1 MQYLL
6 VVRFYGYDDKG
17 IPVTSDNSTYER
29 AFPIT
34 FTGMSF
40 KLDNKMAIYD
50 IKANLI
56 NMQIGYDKLRGY
68 MPDSTTISGD
78 TVQSALDALAD
89 SLNKKQEAISS
100 PTDATKKQSYPDVYK
115 FMFASNT
122 DIGNSVIVDKSH
134 FVASS
139 TPMPDVLNT
148 LNINVRL
155 SESGK
160 ADVVQK
166 QKKEFSFP
174 SMLPMASAVDQIITQ
189 SDFLIK
195 ALKVVDVETTQKES
209 DAKPDY
215 VTNAKPDP
223 LVWYSMTP
231 KIRVLQSD
239 PKRNDFAY
247 EITYYITEY
256 KVPYVRSTGVTS
268 TSSYEGPFKI
278 YDYWYTGKN
287 TEVLEYSQN
296 FNLLYFVTGAAS
308 SAAAD
313 ANQSD
318 PTRTKQ
324 MTSSGASSTG
334 MLSGSKEVMNTV
346 RTALYSPGD
355 TATATIK
362 IIGDPDFLITA
373 AGVPAAFMDQAKND
387 YSLDPSSGQAYIE
400 IGIKQATDY
409 NNSTGMLNYI
419 NQGTGQIDPNNNVNF
434 WDYTDDIKKRTDR
447 VIYMVILLKSHFSK
461 GVFTQELKTILPP
474 FTANTDTSTTTDQRN
489 TDPPAPSTNYGG
501 GRGSRG
507 GATAEEL
514 KNAKS
519 INPPIIQITK
529 TWNTPNPDDDN
540 TVFFTQPNKQK
551 SLVQL
556 PGGINLNRGK

>member
-1 MQYLL
+1 
-6 VVRFYGYDDKG
+6 
-17 IPVTSDNSTYER
+17 
-29 AFPIT
+29 
-34 FTGMSF
+34 
-40 KLDNKMAIYD
+40 
-50 IKANLI
+50 
-56 NMQIGYDKLRGY
+56 
-68 MPDSTTISGD
+68 
-78 TVQSALDALAD
+78 
-89 SLNKKQEAISS
+89 
-100 PTDATKKQSYPDVYK
+100 
-115 FMFASNT
+115 
-122 DIGNSVIVDKSH
+122 
-134 FVASS
+134 
-139 TPMPDVLNT
+139 
-148 LNINVRL
+148 
-155 SESGK
+155 
-160 ADVVQK
+160 
-166 QKKEFSFP
+166 
-174 SMLPMASAVDQIITQ
+174 
-189 SDFLIK
+189 
-195 ALKVVDVETTQKES
+195 
-209 DAKPDY
+209 
-215 VTNAKPDP
+215 
-223 LVWYSMTP
+223 MTP

-373 AGVPAAFMDQAKND
+373 AGTPAAFMDQAKND

-409 NNSTGMLNYI
+409 DNNTGLLSYI
-419 NQGTGQIDPNNNVNF
+419 NQGTGKIDPNNNVIF

-489 TDPPAPSTNYGG
+489 TDPPAPASN
-501 GRGSRG
+501 SRRS
-507 GATAEEL
+507 GATAAEL
-514 KNAKS
+514 TKNPITASSKVYVK
-519 INPPIIQITK
+519 PPPAIQITK